1 MAYSPKSYGIF
12 AERASQVGLAIL
24 QLLRPQLAKLHG
36 GGPAELQQA
45 FELLQDWQLAHNG
58 EWLMQSAM
66 EIQLHEAPDD
76 IMFTT

>member
-1 MAYSPKSYGIF
+1 MSKNRRDRAEYSPS
-12 AERASQVGLAIL
+12 APVSQVGLAIL

-45 FELLQDWQLAHNG
+45 FELLQDWQLGHNS

-66 EIQLHEAPDD
+66 EIQLHEAA
-76 IMFTT
+76 TR